1 MDNKYSGAGVVI
13 IQSYNN
19 KNAFF
24 IIREKNG
31 MWSIPGGKRDKTDKT
46 IYYTAHKELKEESR
60 GLFSISPDVLK
71 NCYSY
76 DKMTENSLFYKA
88 YFMYISSNTPITRK
102 YYYYNKKIIDKNS
115 FNFSHPYKETDK
127 MDRIYVDTFI
137 ADLCNIQSNGTM
149 ITHKASNGES
159 IVLRARDVAIIKN
172 NINIL
177 NSLQPYKLKFNKNN
191 TINGINRFYTF
202 YL

>member
-13 IQSYNN
+13 IQSYYN

-31 MWSIPGGKRDKTDKT
+31 IWSIPGGKRDKTDKT

-76 DKMTENSLFYKA
+76 DKNTGNSQFYKA
-88 YFMYISSNTPITRK
+88 YFMYVSPNTPITRK
-102 YYYYNKKIIDKNS
+102 YYYNNKKIIDKNS
-115 FNFSHPYKETDK
+115 LNFSHPYKETDK

-137 ADLCNIQSNGTM
+137 ADLRNIQPDGTM

-159 IVLRARDVAIIKN
+159 IILRERDVAIIKN